1 MFVKNRHP
9 TRVKQYHTI
18 YKKASTLLPCSH
30 VVAPHPKTGSV
41 HYRETPPFY
50 MFKTVFLLC
59 LEILPLIVFFI
70 LGQYLPFLQAV
81 LGYILATMV
90 TIIMVWHFQ
99 KRISYL
105 ALIFGGVI
113 IISGSLSI
121 WLSNPNILQA
131 ADTIYYLFG
140 SILIY
145 VLSLLNINFLKILFN
160 KTFAITELG
169 WKILNRRWMIVL
181 ALAGISNEIV
191 RQLGTEGDWLWFQ
204 LLRTILI
211 LMFATYQFTL
221 SKHYRLPTA
230 SKWGVVITK

>member
-1 MFVKNRHP
+1 MLK
-9 TRVKQYHTI
+9 TI
-18 YKKASTLLPCSH
+18 
-30 VVAPHPKTGSV
+30 
-41 HYRETPPFY
+41 
-50 MFKTVFLLC
+50 FLLI
-59 LEILPLIVFFI
+59 LEILPLLIFFI

-113 IISGSLSI
+113 IISGSLSV
-121 WLSNPNILQA
+121 WLKNPNILQM
-131 ADTIYYLFG
+131 ADTLYYLIG

-145 VLSLLNINFLKILFN
+145 VLSLFKINFLKVLFN
-160 KTFAITELG
+160 KIFAISELG

-191 RQLGTEGDWLWFQ
+191 RQWGTTDDWLWFQ

-230 SKWGVVITK
+230 SNWGIVITK